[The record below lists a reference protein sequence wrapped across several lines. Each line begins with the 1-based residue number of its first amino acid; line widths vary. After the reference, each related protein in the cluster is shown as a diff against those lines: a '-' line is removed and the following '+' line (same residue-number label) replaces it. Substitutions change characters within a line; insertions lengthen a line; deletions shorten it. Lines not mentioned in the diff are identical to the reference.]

1 MFALFNKV
9 AGVYG
14 LIAVLTGAGGSAA
27 QLSLYIYSTVALVAL
42 SWGLKAVKK
51 EDPRS
56 TLYVAHLFFADH
68 ILSTSWTAFF
78 AVSWW
83 LYTPHDGVRVSNSP
97 AQEAIVKNYPG
108 ELQSISD
115 EERAQ
120 LATELWNREKGFAL
134 TLIALGWLLKI
145 YLALL
150 IYSYAIH
157 LRKGSY
163 RNLPHSRPNVTSEF
177 DETALIGDD
186 DDDEEIEDFY
196 RVPVRTPQ
204 STTHSPAPNGSPGR
218 SSNRLSGRNHSQSI
232 KQHPISR
239 SSSREAEV
247 LFDERDLPVGGQ
259 SKYGLQEGEFTA
271 EDEHAPFVSRT

>member
-27 QLSLYIYSTVALVAL
+27 QLSLYIYSTMALVAL
-42 SWGLKAVKK
+42 GWGLQAVKK

-56 TLYVAHLFFADH
+56 TLYFAHIFFADH
-68 ILSTSWTAFF
+68 ILSTSWTVFF
-78 AVSWW
+78 AVVWW
-83 LYTPHDGVRVSNSP
+83 LYTPHNGVRVSNSP

-108 ELQSISD
+108 VLQSVTD
-115 EERAQ
+115 EERAK

-134 TLIALGWLLKI
+134 TLIVLGWVFKI

-163 RNLPHSRPNVTSEF
+163 RNLPHSRPNVASEF
-177 DETALIGDD
+177 DETALIGEDEE
-186 DDDEEIEDFY
+186 DEEIEDFY
-196 RVPVRTPQ
+196 RVPIRTPQ
-204 STTHSPAPNGSPGR
+204 SISYPPALNGVLGHSFSP
-218 SSNRLSGRNHSQSI
+218 SSGRKPSLSTQPS
-232 KQHPISR
+232 PFSR
-239 SSSREAEV
+239 PSGKEADA
-247 LFDERDLPVGGQ
+247 LFDEHDFTVGG
-259 SKYGLQEGEFTA
+259 SKYGPSEGNSLSEN
-271 EDEHAPFVSRT
+271 ERAPFVGRK